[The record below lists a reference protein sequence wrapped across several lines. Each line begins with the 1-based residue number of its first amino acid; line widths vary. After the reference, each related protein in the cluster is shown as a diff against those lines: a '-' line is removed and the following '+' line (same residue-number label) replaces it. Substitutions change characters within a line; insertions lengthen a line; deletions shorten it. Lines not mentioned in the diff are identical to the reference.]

1 MGNDELLNKLGK
13 RIAQLRKEKGYRQID
28 LADKAEMEEFALRR
42 IEIGGTNPT
51 FKTLVKIA
59 KGLDMSIKDLLDFN

>member
-28 LADKAEMEEFALRR
+28 LADKSEMEEFAVRR

-51 FKTLVKIA
+51 VKTLVKIA
-59 KGLDMSIKDLLDFN
+59 KGLDIEIKDLFDFK